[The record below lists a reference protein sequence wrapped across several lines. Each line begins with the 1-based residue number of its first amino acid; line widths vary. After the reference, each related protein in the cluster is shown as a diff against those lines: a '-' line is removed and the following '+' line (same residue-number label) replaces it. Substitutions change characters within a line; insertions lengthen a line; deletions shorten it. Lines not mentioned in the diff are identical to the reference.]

1 MYDRQ
6 PFYENDHHRQSIVY
20 DNGTTATTF
29 TNTIRQTNAYEYNRP
44 ACKKKWETG
53 IGKGRPS
60 ACSPFNASSAIAQDT
75 LPTALLPPLY

>member
-1 MYDRQ
+1 MLRHTFQEIDMYDRQ

-44 ACKKKWETG
+44 ACKKN
-53 IGKGRPS
+53 GRPV
-60 ACSPFNASSAIAQDT
+60 
-75 LPTALLPPLY
+75 